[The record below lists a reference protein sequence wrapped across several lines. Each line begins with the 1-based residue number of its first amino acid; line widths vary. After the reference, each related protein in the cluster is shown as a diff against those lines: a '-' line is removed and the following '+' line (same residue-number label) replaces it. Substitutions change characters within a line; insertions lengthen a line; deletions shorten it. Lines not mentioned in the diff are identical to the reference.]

1 MRCRGDRPPSQIGGN
16 CTTKTT
22 LKDFYSPSG
31 PLSRLPGYE
40 FRPQQLELAL
50 AVQAFLRDPA
60 ERTFAAE
67 APPGVGKTFALL
79 VPALMEAAGERR
91 ILFLTAGI
99 ALQEQLIGK
108 DLPRLRG
115 LLGRDFAFGLLKGRS
130 HYACLRKGAALS
142 PATLLPGSSPSL
154 FDGADGAVPDIPG
167 WLADTETGDLAEL
180 NLDEE
185 HSLLGRLSAGGRGC
199 IGTSCPFRGRCFVIR
214 AYRSAQDWDVV
225 VANYHLFFSH
235 ILEGG
240 GAFPVRYDWLFCDEA
255 HRMPDVARG
264 ASAVRAASG
273 RMDAVLSPRFLQN
286 FDALLREHSIEP
298 AAVREE
304 AERCRAALKELFEAV
319 RFRVPQNGG
328 LSACD
333 PELLRLGRTLTDG
346 LDRGLHALRG
356 IEDRFMAGDF
366 SDRAALAGGAELVNW
381 MDEVRAFKKS
391 LLWCLEVG
399 RFPGWA
405 YWGDGESLTSM
416 PVTASD
422 IVRDVLDRESP
433 EKIVL
438 SSATLTLSG
447 DFSFWSRESGL
458 LPDRT
463 LAVPSPFDF
472 ARQMEILVVDVG
484 LPVGGD
490 GYDAAMCRVMKKLCD
505 ENGGRTLVLL
515 SSIRLL
521 RAFARRMRERAGG
534 YAVLVQGDLPQREL
548 LARFR
553 EDETSVLIGSVSFRE
568 GVDVPGEGLT
578 QVIVDRI
585 PFPHPGDPLVRAR
598 NELEEGRGFVRVTLP
613 NARMF
618 LRQAVGRLIRSSS
631 DHGRVVLLD
640 GRAVDRRD
648 WRILESL
655 PSCRCTRLSL
665 REGNGSLP
673 REA

>member
-1 MRCRGDRPPSQIGGN
+1 M
-16 CTTKTT
+16 
-22 LKDFYSPSG
+22 
-31 PLSRLPGYE
+31 SRLPGYE

-50 AVQAFLRDPA
+50 AVEAFLRDPQ

-79 VPALMEAAGERR
+79 VPALREGAGGRR

-108 DLPRLRG
+108 DLPRLRQ
-115 LLGRDFAFGLLKGRS
+115 LLGRDFTFGLLKGRS
-130 HYACLRKGAALS
+130 RYACLRKGAS
-142 PATLLPGSSPSL
+142 FLPESAPSL
-154 FDGADGAVPDIPG
+154 FGGPEGASRDVPR
-167 WLADTETGDLAEL
+167 WLAETETGDLAEL
-180 NLDEE
+180 GLGDE
-185 HSLLGRLSAGGRGC
+185 HFLLARLTAGRRGC
-199 IGTSCPFRGRCFVIR
+199 IGTSCPFRDRCFVFR

-240 GAFPVRYDWLFCDEA
+240 GAFPVRYDWLICDEA
-255 HRMPDVARG
+255 HRLPDVARG
-264 ASAVRAASG
+264 ASAVRAGAE
-273 RMDAVLSPRFLQN
+273 RLETVLSPRALQS
-286 FDALLREHSIEP
+286 FDALLRAHSIEP
-298 AAVREE
+298 AAVRAE
-304 AERCRAALKELFEAV
+304 AERCRSDLGTLFDAV
-319 RFRVPQNGG
+319 RLRMPRSGG
-328 LSACD
+328 LSDCHPD
-333 PELLRLGRTLTDG
+333 LLRLGRVLTDG
-346 LDRGLHALRG
+346 LDRGLHLLRG

-366 SDRAALAGGAELVNW
+366 SDRAALAEGAELMNW
-381 MDEVRAFKKS
+381 IDEVREFKKS

-416 PVTASD
+416 PVAAAE
-422 IVRDVLDRESP
+422 IVREVLDRERP
-433 EKIVL
+433 EKVVL
-438 SSATLTLSG
+438 ASATLALSG
-447 DFSFWSRESGL
+447 DFSFWSKESGIF
-458 LPDRT
+458 PDRA

-490 GYDAAMCRVMKKLCD
+490 GYDATMCRVMKKFCD

-515 SSIRLL
+515 SSLRLL
-521 RAFARRMRERAGG
+521 RAFARRMREREGG

-553 EDETSVLIGSVSFRE
+553 EDETSVLVGSVSFRE
-568 GVDVPGEGLT
+568 GVDIPGEGLT

-585 PFPHPGDPLVRAR
+585 PFPHPGDPLVQAR
-598 NELEEGRGFVRVTLP
+598 NELEEGKGFVRVTLP

-640 GRAVDRRD
+640 GRAVDRRE
-648 WRILESL
+648 WRILDSL

-665 REGNGSLP
+665 RTGNDSLP

>member
-1 MRCRGDRPPSQIGGN
+1 MQIGGN
-16 CTTKTT
+16 YTTEPT
-22 LKDFYSPSG
+22 LEKFYSPSG

-79 VPALMEAAGERR
+79 VPALREGRGERR

-115 LLGRDFAFGLLKGRS
+115 LLGRDFSFGLLKGRS
-130 HYACLRKGAALS
+130 HYACLRKGAAL
-142 PATLLPGSSPSL
+142 LPETSPSL
-154 FDGADGAVPDIPG
+154 FGESEGAPRDIPA
-167 WLADTETGDLAEL
+167 WLAETETGDLSEL
-180 NLDEE
+180 GLGSE
-185 HSLLGRLSAGGRGC
+185 HALPARLSAGGRGC
-199 IGTSCPFRGRCFVIR
+199 IGTSCPFRSRCFVIR

-240 GAFPVRYDWLFCDEA
+240 GAFPVRYDWLICDEA
-255 HRMPDVARG
+255 HRIPDVARA
-264 ASAVRAASG
+264 ASAVRAGADGLASLLGG
-273 RMDAVLSPRFLQN
+273 RTLQN
-286 FDALLREHSIEP
+286 FDALLRAHAVDP
-298 AAVREE
+298 AAVRDG
-304 AERCRAALKELFEAV
+304 AERCRSDLKALFEAV
-319 RFRVPQNGG
+319 RSRVPQSGG

-333 PELLRLGRTLTDG
+333 PELLRLGRVLTDG

-366 SDRAALAGGAELVNW
+366 ADKAALAEGAELMNW
-381 MDEVRAFKKS
+381 IDEVRSFKKS

-416 PVTASD
+416 PVTAAD
-422 IVRDVLDRESP
+422 IVRDVLERENP
-433 EKIVL
+433 EKTVL

-447 DFSFWSRESGL
+447 DFSFWSKESGL

-463 LAVPSPFDF
+463 LTVPSPFDF

-490 GYDAAMCRVMKKLCD
+490 GYDAAMCRVMQRLCD
-505 ENGGRTLVLL
+505 ANGGRTLVLL
-515 SSIRLL
+515 SSLRLL
-521 RAFARRMRERAGG
+521 RAFARRMREHAGD

-578 QVIVDRI
+578 QVIIDRI

-598 NELEEGRGFVRVTLP
+598 NELEEGKGFVRVTLP

-618 LRQAVGRLIRSSS
+618 LRQAVGRLIRSTS

-648 WRILESL
+648 WKILESL

-665 REGNGSLP
+665 KKGNSPVSKESSPVWEGS
-673 REA
+673 R